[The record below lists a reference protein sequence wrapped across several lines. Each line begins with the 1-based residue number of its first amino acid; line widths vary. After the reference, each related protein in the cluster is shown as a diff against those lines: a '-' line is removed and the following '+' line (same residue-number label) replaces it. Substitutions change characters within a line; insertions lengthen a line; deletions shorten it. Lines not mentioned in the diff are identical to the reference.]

1 MSIKKQ
7 YIYVIAICLSII
19 GAGVII
25 ANRPQSAEEDY
36 GLFKFP
42 TGIPPSIGTM
52 STVSL
57 GDEQINAI
65 VISGAGSVSAEST
78 QATLTLG
85 VWTEDPVAA
94 EAVEDNAQLMDQVIE
109 AIKGLGILED
119 DMKTISYNVYPN
131 YDWEARR
138 VTSYRVTNTIQIE
151 VKEVKMVGDVID
163 AAAGAGAN
171 NIQGISFG
179 LSDEEV
185 AAVTNEAYVKAL
197 QNARDKADLIAE
209 TLEIEV
215 TGVVYVTESSYS
227 PYTPL
232 RGYAEAAMDAVKAP
246 TPIIEG
252 TLSVSVTVQVA
263 FSFQ

>member
-1 MSIKKQ
+1 M
-7 YIYVIAICLSII
+7 
-19 GAGVII
+19 
-25 ANRPQSAEEDY
+25 
-36 GLFKFP
+36 
-42 TGIPPSIGTM
+42 
-52 STVSL
+52 
-57 GDEQINAI
+57 
-65 VISGAGSVSAEST
+65 
-78 QATLTLG
+78 
-85 VWTEDPVAA
+85 
-94 EAVEDNAQLMDQVIE
+94 
-109 AIKGLGILED
+109 
-119 DMKTISYNVYPN
+119 
-131 YDWEARR
+131 
-138 VTSYRVTNTIQIE
+138 VTSYRVTNTIQIK
-151 VKEVKMVGDVID
+151 VKDVKMVGDVID

-179 LSDEEV
+179 LSDEEI

-232 RGYAEAAMDAVKAP
+232 RSYAEAGMDAVKAP